1 MKFGIK
7 LAKSFIS
14 LQERSQKN
22 YRARRIA
29 VTYGQDKRHLI
40 PGICR
45 PGATKAGLYILA
57 G

>member
-29 VTYGQDKRHLI
+29 VTYGQVKRYLI